1 MSEAEHDER
10 EPERLSLAAA
20 SSDVLRAALNAAR
33 AERPTDAQLSAVAAR
48 VAANVAAAAGAG
60 ASAGVWT
67 SVAVIAV
74 LGLAAA
80 GAFWAAT
87 PGADVRSSIGA
98 AADAGAVADAAAAAA
113 AAADAGAA
121 AAADAGAA
129 ATAAVVDGRVLRRL
143 RFSAPDAGAA
153 AAAIE
158 VDIDAELAL
167 LRTAQDA
174 LRADPARALDVA
186 AEHTRRFGDGTLAQ
200 EREVVAI
207 EALVALERRA
217 EARTRAVRFTAR
229 WPRSAHARRLA
240 VILGETN
247 TTGGEQ

>member
-1 MSEAEHDER
+1 MSEIEHDER

-87 PGADVRSSIGA
+87 RGADVPSSIGA
-98 AADAGAVADAAAAAA
+98 AADAGAVADADAAAAA
-113 AAADAGAA
+113 DAAADAGAA
-121 AAADAGAA
+121 AI
-129 ATAAVVDGRVLRRL
+129 AAVVDGRVLRRL

-207 EALVALERRA
+207 EALVALERSV
-217 EARTRAVRFTAR
+217 EARTRAGRFTAR
-229 WPRSAHARRLA
+229 WPRSAHSRRLA
-240 VILGETN
+240 VILGDVHGN
-247 TTGGEQ
+247 VGEK